1 MVIFTL
7 KNSLLTERQKE
18 VLRYRKKGLTLQQI
32 ADILGTSKP
41 DIFILE
47 KRALENIRR
56 ARASLDSLWTLSTTP
71 ICTMKAGSD
80 LFDAIFLFYA
90 EAAKRAIKL
99 PEDPIELINRL
110 RSENPERIHG
120 RYVKVDIA
128 LYLRED
134 GEVCSG

>member
-1 MVIFTL
+1 MA
-7 KNSLLTERQKE
+7 KDSLLTERQKI
-18 VLRYRKKGLTLQQI
+18 VLRYRNKGLTLQQI

-41 DIFILE
+41 DICTIE

-56 ARASLDSLWTLSTTP
+56 AQATLDTLWTLNTTP
-71 ICTMKAGSD
+71 ICTIKAGSD
-80 LFDAIFLFYA
+80 LFEVISLFYA
-90 EAAKRAIKL
+90 EAAKRAIRL

-120 RYVKVDIA
+120 RYVKEDIA

-134 GEVCSG
+134 GEISSG